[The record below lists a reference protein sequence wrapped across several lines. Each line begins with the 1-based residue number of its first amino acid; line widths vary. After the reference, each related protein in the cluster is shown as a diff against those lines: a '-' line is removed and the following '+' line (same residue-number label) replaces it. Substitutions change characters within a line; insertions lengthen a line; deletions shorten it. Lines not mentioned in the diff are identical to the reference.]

1 MKNRTVYEV
10 LEEVMRNY
18 SYTIEK
24 DGKKV
29 TLTGKV
35 YIERIGETVT
45 HEKTVFQVGD
55 GDDERQLENVIRS
68 FKDGLRSKVAEVIKN
83 HAEELTDDEAMIDKL
98 LYEVKRL
105 TEELEKTKEELAL
118 ANQKISQLEFEK
130 LVQPYQPQP
139 WTIPNPA
146 STGTTPWVNPS
157 PWSTGITWETQIGDP
172 PGWLDKNSITC
183 SAGDS
188 DMDTSVSYNDYND
201 WKNYTSAL
209 DSDFRDRL
217 KGTSERYG

>member
-24 DGKKV
+24 NGKKV

-35 YIERIGETVT
+35 YIERIDETVT

-55 GDDERQLENVIRS
+55 GNDDRELENVIRS
-68 FKDGLRSKVAEVIKN
+68 FKDGLRSKVADVIKS

-105 TEELEKTKEELAL
+105 LKELQRTKEELAE
-118 ANQKISQLEFEK
+118 ANQKISQLEIER
-130 LVQPYQPQP
+130 LTQPYP
-139 WTIPNPA
+139 WATPD
-146 STGTTPWVNPS
+146 TRPWVNPN
-157 PWSTGITWETQIGDP
+157 PWTTGITWETQIGDP
-172 PGWLDKNSITC
+172 PGWMDKNSITC
-183 SAGDS
+183 SVSDS

-201 WKNYTSAL
+201 WKDYTSAL

>member
-18 SYTIEK
+18 TYTIEK

-68 FKDGLRSKVAEVIKN
+68 FKDGLRAKVAEVIKS

-98 LYEVKRL
+98 LYEVKSLRKTVKEL
-105 TEELEKTKEELAL
+105 EEELNEAKS
-118 ANQKISQLEFEK
+118 KINGLEFEK
-130 LVQPYQPQP
+130 LTREPIINPATPYPNP
-139 WTIPNPA
+139 WT
-146 STGTTPWVNPS
+146 TGTTPWITYEHT
-157 PWSTGITWETQIGDP
+157 TGDQPDWMN
-172 PGWLDKNSITC
+172 KNNITC
-183 SAGDS
+183 SSGDS
-188 DMDTSVSYNDYND
+188 VMNTSVSYNDYND

-209 DSDFRDRL
+209 DSDLRDRL

>member
-24 DGKKV
+24 NGKKV

-35 YIERIGETVT
+35 YIERIDETVT

-55 GDDERQLENVIRS
+55 GNDERELENVIRS
-68 FKDGLRSKVAEVIKN
+68 FKDGLRSKVAEVIKS

-98 LYEVKRL
+98 LYEVKKL
-105 TEELEKTKEELAL
+105 TEELQRTKEELAS
-118 ANQKISQLEFEK
+118 ANQRIGQLELEK
-130 LVQPYQPQP
+130 YAQPCQPYP
-139 WTIPNPA
+139 WTTTPNTRPWDNPNP
-146 STGTTPWVNPS
+146 WV
-157 PWSTGITWETQIGDP
+157 TGITWETQIGDP

-183 SAGDS
+183 SASDS
-188 DMDTSVSYNDYND
+188 DMETSVSYNDYND
-201 WKNYTSAL
+201 WKDYTSAL

>member
-68 FKDGLRSKVAEVIKN
+68 FKDGLRSKVAEVIKS

-98 LYEVKRL
+98 LYEVKSLRKTVKEL
-105 TEELEKTKEELAL
+105 EEELNEAKTKI
-118 ANQKISQLEFEK
+118 NGLEF
-130 LVQPYQPQP
+130 
-139 WTIPNPA
+139 
-146 STGTTPWVNPS
+146 
-157 PWSTGITWETQIGDP
+157 
-172 PGWLDKNSITC
+172 
-183 SAGDS
+183 
-188 DMDTSVSYNDYND
+188 
-201 WKNYTSAL
+201 
-209 DSDFRDRL
+209 
-217 KGTSERYG
+217 